1 MKTFGR
7 TLLLQDDAQKIAL
20 YKRHHQTVWPE
31 VLAALRRTGI
41 VDMKIFLIGRRMFM
55 VATTTDDYDA
65 VRAGEA
71 YLSEP
76 RVQDWEELMRTLQEP
91 APESR
96 PGEWWAEM
104 ELVFDMEWPQH
115 RS

>member
-1 MKTFGR
+1 VKTFGR

-65 VRAGEA
+65 VRAG
-71 YLSEP
+71 
-76 RVQDWEELMRTLQEP
+76 R
-91 APESR
+91 
-96 PGEWWAEM
+96 
-104 ELVFDMEWPQH
+104 
-115 RS
+115 